1 MYIIIEVK
9 KLRQKKIK
17 NLQINIKYTNV
28 KMNEKCL
35 LDVYY
40 YIDVDGDVEFI
51 EQSLKLQLTLNC
63 NSHSINKLVNYKKGG
78 TLPFNI
84 KCKDD
89 IIKNGLLTF
98 NEMFKNLKLKSTNE
112 TWFFYISTGNVKEIY
127 SNVFIVLLNRNPR
140 EQKCCYIINKDNIE
154 QTINT
159 NTFNIK
165 RQGTLSNTKVASV
178 TIREV
183 LKSEKTITYTN
194 LN

>member
-1 MYIIIEVK
+1 
-9 KLRQKKIK
+9 
-17 NLQINIKYTNV
+17 
-28 KMNEKCL
+28 MNEKCL

-40 YIDVDGDVEFI
+40 YIDIDGDVEFI
-51 EQSLKLQLTLNC
+51 EHSLKF
-63 NSHSINKLVNYKKGG
+63 SIGHSINKLVNYKNKGLKHDPHLKGG
-78 TLPFNI
+78 
-84 KCKDD
+84 KDD

-112 TWFFYISTGNVKEIY
+112 TWFFYISSGNVKDIY
-127 SNVFIVLLNRNPR
+127 SNVFIVLLNRNPK

-154 QTINT
+154 QTINA
-159 NTFNIK
+159 N
-165 RQGTLSNTKVASV
+165 TLSNTKVASV

>member
-1 MYIIIEVK
+1 
-9 KLRQKKIK
+9 
-17 NLQINIKYTNV
+17 
-28 KMNEKCL
+28 MNEKCL

-40 YIDVDGDVEFI
+40 YIDIDGDVEFI
-51 EQSLKLQLTLNC
+51 EHSLKLQLTDGY
-63 NSHSINKLVNYKKGG
+63 SINKLVNYKNKGLKDDI
-78 TLPFNI
+78 T
-84 KCKDD
+84 KDD

-112 TWFFYISTGNVKEIY
+112 TWFFYISTGNVKDIY

-154 QTINT
+154 QTINA
-159 NTFNIK
+159 N
-165 RQGTLSNTKVASV
+165 TLSNTKVASV

>member
-1 MYIIIEVK
+1 
-9 KLRQKKIK
+9 
-17 NLQINIKYTNV
+17 
-28 KMNEKCL
+28 MNEKCL

-40 YIDVDGDVEFI
+40 YIDIDGDVEFI
-51 EQSLKLQLTLNC
+51 EHSLKLQLTDG
-63 NSHSINKLVNYKKGG
+63 HSINKLVNYKNKGLKYDI
-78 TLPFNI
+78 TKDDLTKDDI
-84 KCKDD
+84 TKDDITKDD

-112 TWFFYISTGNVKEIY
+112 TWFFYISTGNVKDIY

-154 QTINT
+154 QTINA
-159 NTFNIK
+159 N
-165 RQGTLSNTKVASV
+165 TLSNTKVASV

>member
-1 MYIIIEVK
+1 MK
-9 KLRQKKIK
+9 
-17 NLQINIKYTNV
+17 
-28 KMNEKCL
+28 EKCL

-40 YIDVDGDVEFI
+40 YIDIDGDIEFI
-51 EQSLKLQLTLNC
+51 EHSLKLQLTLDC
-63 NSHSINKLVNYKKGG
+63 NNHSINKLVNYKKAGG
-78 TLPFNI
+78 KHDITKDDIP
-84 KCKDD
+84 KDD

-112 TWFFYISTGNVKEIY
+112 MWFFYISTGNIKDIY

-154 QTINT
+154 QTINA
-159 NTFNIK
+159 N
-165 RQGTLSNTKVASV
+165 TLSNTKVASV

>member
-1 MYIIIEVK
+1 
-9 KLRQKKIK
+9 
-17 NLQINIKYTNV
+17 
-28 KMNEKCL
+28 MNEKCL

-40 YIDVDGDVEFI
+40 YIDIDGDVEFI
-51 EQSLKLQLTLNC
+51 EHSLKLQLTDGY
-63 NSHSINKLVNYKKGG
+63 SINKLVNYKNKGLKHDI
-78 TLPFNI
+78 T
-84 KCKDD
+84 KDD
-89 IIKNGLLTF
+89 ITKNGLLTF

-112 TWFFYISTGNVKEIY
+112 TWFFYISTGNVKDIY

-154 QTINT
+154 QTINA
-159 NTFNIK
+159 N
-165 RQGTLSNTKVASV
+165 TLSNTKVASV

>member
-1 MYIIIEVK
+1 
-9 KLRQKKIK
+9 
-17 NLQINIKYTNV
+17 
-28 KMNEKCL
+28 MNGKCL

-40 YIDVDGDVEFI
+40 YIDIDGDVEFI
-51 EQSLKLQLTLNC
+51 EHSLKLQLTLNC
-63 NSHSINKLVNYKKGG
+63 NSHSINKLVNYKKGGREHDPHLKGG

-98 NEMFKNLKLKSTNE
+98 NEMFKNLKLKSINE
-112 TWFFYISTGNVKEIY
+112 TWFFYISTGNVKDIY

-154 QTINT
+154 QTINA
-159 NTFNIK
+159 N
-165 RQGTLSNTKVASV
+165 TLSNTKVADV

>member
-1 MYIIIEVK
+1 
-9 KLRQKKIK
+9 
-17 NLQINIKYTNV
+17 
-28 KMNEKCL
+28 MNEKCL

-40 YIDVDGDVEFI
+40 YIDIDGDVEFI
-51 EQSLKLQLTLNC
+51 EHSLKLQLPDG
-63 NSHSINKLVNYKKGG
+63 HIINKLVNYKKRGLKDDI
-78 TLPFNI
+78 TKDDI
-84 KCKDD
+84 TKDD

-112 TWFFYISTGNVKEIY
+112 TWFFYISSGNVKDIY

-154 QTINT
+154 QTINA
-159 NTFNIK
+159 N
-165 RQGTLSNTKVASV
+165 TLSNTKVASV

>member
-1 MYIIIEVK
+1 
-9 KLRQKKIK
+9 
-17 NLQINIKYTNV
+17 
-28 KMNEKCL
+28 MNEKCL

-40 YIDVDGDVEFI
+40 YIDIDGDVEFI
-51 EQSLKLQLTLNC
+51 EHSLKFNIG
-63 NSHSINKLVNYKKGG
+63 HSINKLVNYKKKGLKDDI
-78 TLPFNI
+78 TKHDLI
-84 KCKDD
+84 KDD

-112 TWFFYISTGNVKEIY
+112 TWFFYISSGNVKDIY

-154 QTINT
+154 QTINA
-159 NTFNIK
+159 N
-165 RQGTLSNTKVASV
+165 TLSNTKVASV